1 MTDLLTPPANLEAEE
16 AVIGSVLID
25 AETFFDVA
33 QYINAQDF
41 HTVKHQW
48 IWKAFETL
56 HDSGTPID
64 LLTVQQ
70 ELEKHDHLKDIGGAA
85 YITKLITLTPTAYN
99 AAAYAKKVDE
109 SATRRRMIR
118 AASEIAKLAYNAE
131 TDIETCTANAMASL
145 SHIVNVRGG
154 AVPLEKYLSA
164 LYDVVMDK
172 YNNPKRVNGFK
183 TGFVDLDD
191 LLGGLMKK
199 RVYMITGEPGQ
210 GKTVLVVQAA
220 LNMAKQA
227 PGALY
232 ELEMDGV
239 SLAQRM
245 VAAEYLLDTRLL
257 ESGQLS
263 EAQLGE
269 FISAIAEISKRR
281 LLMSDMSST
290 NTMGLRADLMRLKQQ
305 ERVQWVVID
314 YLNLLSDRYG
324 KDEIEREAFISRQLH
339 SIAKDLDLCLIVVQ
353 GMNKSGKMA
362 GPKSIEHDADVIM
375 ELGEHENDIGEP
387 QENIRTLK
395 IHKTRFSKS
404 GRVELMMLDGPRLVN
419 CDTSSVSFDETPA
432 PKKKNGK
439 KKPPPD
445 LLETAP

>member
-1 MTDLLTPPANLEAEE
+1 MNSNELNTPIHNLEAEE
-16 AVIGSVLID
+16 AVIGAVLID
-25 AETFFDVA
+25 SESFFDVA
-33 QYINAQDF
+33 QYINANDF
-41 HTVKHQW
+41 HIVKHQW

-56 HDSGTPID
+56 HDNGTPID

-85 YITKLITLTPTAYN
+85 YITKLITMTPTAYN
-99 AAAYAKKVDE
+99 AAAYAKLVDE
-109 SATRRRMIR
+109 AATRRRMIR
-118 AASEIAKLAYNAE
+118 AATEIAKLAYELDA
-131 TDIETCTANAMASL
+131 DIESVTASAMGAL
-145 SHIVNVRGG
+145 SHIVTVRGG
-154 AVPLEKYLSA
+154 AVPIEKYLSK
-164 LYDVVMDK
+164 LYDTVMDK
-172 YNNPKRVNGFK
+172 YNNPKRVNGFN

-220 LNMAKQA
+220 LHMAKQA
-227 PGALY
+227 SGVIY
-232 ELEMDGV
+232 ELEMDGE

-245 VAAEYLLDTRLL
+245 VAAEYLLDTRLM
-257 ESGQLS
+257 ESGRLS

-269 FISAIAEISKRR
+269 FINAVSEISMRR
-281 LLMSDMSST
+281 LLMSDLSST

-305 ERVQWVVID
+305 DRVQWVVVD

-375 ELGEHENDIGEP
+375 ELGEHDTDVGEP

-404 GRVELMMLDGPRLVN
+404 GRIELMMMDGPRLVN
-419 CDTSSVSFDETPA
+419 METHSLSFDEPA
-432 PKKKNGK
+432 PKKNGK
-439 KKPPPD
+439 KKYSRE